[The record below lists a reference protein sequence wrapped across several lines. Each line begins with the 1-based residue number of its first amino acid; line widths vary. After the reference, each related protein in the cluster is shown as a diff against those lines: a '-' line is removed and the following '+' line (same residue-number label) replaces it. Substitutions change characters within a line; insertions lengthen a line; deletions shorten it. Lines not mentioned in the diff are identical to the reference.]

1 VSKRTLVILL
11 VFAGLILLVWL
22 AILHSGSFLVVN
34 RPEKSDVIVVLAGD
48 HNDSRFWR
56 GVELLREG
64 YGQHMQLD
72 APSER
77 IYGNTYTELASNF
90 IAHTAG
96 IPQSQIVICLVTN
109 DSTFE
114 ESSDVRRC
122 LSQSQP
128 QPHSVLLVTS
138 DFHTRRALSIFRSRL
153 PQYRWSAAAVY
164 DPTVFGDSWWQRR
177 EWAKTCVLEWQK
189 LLWWELVE
197 SRPS

>member
-1 VSKRTLVILL
+1 VSKQTLVLL
-11 VFAGLILLVWL
+11 LIAAALIFLGSFAF
-22 AILHSGSFLVVN
+22 LHSGSFLVVSH
-34 RPEKSDVIVVLAGD
+34 PEKSDVIVVLAGD
-48 HNDSRFWR
+48 HNDRRFWR

-72 APSER
+72 APSAR
-77 IYGNTYTELASNF
+77 IYGNTYAEQASTF

-96 IPQSQIVICLVTN
+96 IEQSKIVICRITN
-109 DSTFE
+109 DSTVE
-114 ESSDVRRC
+114 ESSDVRLC
-122 LSQSQP
+122 LGQLQTP
-128 QPHSVLLVTS
+128 PHSVLLVTS

-164 DPTVFGDSWWQRR
+164 DPTVFGDSWWHRR

-197 SRPS
+197 SWRR